1 MAELAELHGTD
12 KRAEVHDYVR
22 TYDRHL
28 GTLRHRVRTVLELG
42 VHAGASLR
50 VWRDWMP
57 RAEVHGL
64 DLRKL
69 PSVRGER
76 LHLWRGDQCDAELLA
91 QVVAACGGTIDLVVD
106 DGAHTSEAQ
115 LASFAILWP
124 HVSPGGVYVVED
136 TCCSYWPE
144 YGGAYPPP
152 PTSAITRLQQ
162 LVHDAHLRGHRAGR
176 QLHRAPSV
184 LLPSVAAAQAQGQL
198 RGLDTTVEEVVFANS
213 TVLVRK
219 RGELPA

>member
-1 MAELAELHGTD
+1 M
-12 KRAEVHDYVR
+12 
-22 TYDRHL
+22 
-28 GTLRHRVRTVLELG
+28 
-42 VHAGASLR
+42 HAGASLR
-50 VWRDWMP
+50 VWRDCAP
-57 RAEVHGL
+57 RWVHGL

-76 LHLWRGDQCDAELLA
+76 LHLWRGDQCDASCWPRWWPP
-91 QVVAACGGTIDLVVD
+91 VVAIDLVVD

-144 YGGAYPPP
+144 FGGAYPPP

-198 RGLDTTVEEVVFANS
+198 RGLDTTVEEVIFANS

-219 RGELPA
+219 RGHLPGAADAP